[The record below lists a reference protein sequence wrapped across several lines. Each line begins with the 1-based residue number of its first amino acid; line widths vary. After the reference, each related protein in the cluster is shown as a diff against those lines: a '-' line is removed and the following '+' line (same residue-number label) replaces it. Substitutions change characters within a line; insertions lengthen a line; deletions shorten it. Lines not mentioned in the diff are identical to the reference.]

1 MEQLNEV
8 FSAIKGLC
16 AKGGTTNKVRITE
29 LEASPVGK
37 LLSFSLY
44 LYIDILEH
52 LELIAFNNYYSG
64 ITLTEKG
71 RAANQRIEP
80 GYKLYALLALYFARQ
95 VCLLLLFWPML
106 VALQKPNSAH
116 SPHYKTIHTGAS
128 LQHSH

>member
-8 FSAIKGLC
+8 FTAIRRRC
-16 AKGGTTNKVRITE
+16 ANGDTINKMRVTE
-29 LEASPVGK
+29 LEASPIGR
-37 LLSFSLY
+37 LLPFSLY

-95 VCLLLLFWPML
+95 ICMLLLFWPML

-116 SPHYKTIHTGAS
+116 SPNYKTIHTGAS
-128 LQHSH
+128 L